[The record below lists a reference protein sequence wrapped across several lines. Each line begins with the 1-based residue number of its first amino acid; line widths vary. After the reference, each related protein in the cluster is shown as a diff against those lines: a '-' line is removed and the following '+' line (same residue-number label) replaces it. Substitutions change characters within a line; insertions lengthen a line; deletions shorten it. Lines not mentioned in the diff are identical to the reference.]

1 MAEPTRF
8 RLTRLCAQGELTVS
22 ELMRIVGQSQPRVSR
37 HLKLLQDAG
46 VLESFREQ
54 HWVFYRVAQ
63 NVFCQQLVRDLLE
76 QLPVNAEEFSLFGE
90 VE

>member
-1 MAEPTRF
+1 MWTFYDGYIDALKAIAEPTRF

-46 VLESFREQ
+46 VRKVSANNIGCSIES
-54 HWVFYRVAQ
+54 HKTHIA
-63 NVFCQQLVRDLLE
+63 N
-76 QLPVNAEEFSLFGE
+76 N
-90 VE
+90 